1 MKFHLEKVPFDSAK
15 LPQWLERQLV
25 GDHLGELIE
34 ELLAV
39 RPPPQPLDFDAWF
52 APLRERI
59 LSAGLAS
66 IPRDVLRQLLT
77 DPPALRK
84 LQAEVLLGGGRFW
97 DEVPR
102 PKGFRRRAAATRPAA
117 PTVVPRTPAKTP
129 LPSNHRPARPTPPEP
144 VPLTV
149 APSEPEPPTRR
160 PVPVWVVVLAVAAT
174 VAVSGVAV
182 AAVLV
187 LSAPRG

>member
-1 MKFHLEKVPFDSAK
+1 MKLHLEGVPFDSAR

-25 GDHLGELIE
+25 GDHLGELVE

-39 RPPPQPLDFDAWF
+39 RPSPQPFDFDAWF

-59 LSAGLAS
+59 LSAGLTS
-66 IPRDVLRQLLT
+66 VPRERLRQLLT
-77 DPPALRK
+77 DPLALRK
-84 LQAEVLLGGGRFW
+84 LQAEVLLGGGRYW

-102 PKGFRRRAAATRPAA
+102 PKGFRRRTAATRPAA
-117 PTVVPRTPAKTP
+117 PPVVPRPPAKTP
-129 LPSNHRPARPTPPEP
+129 LPSNHRPTRPKAPEP

-149 APSEPEPPTRR
+149 APEPPARR
-160 PVPVWVVVLAVAAT
+160 PVPMWVVVLAVLAT
-174 VAVSGVAV
+174 VAASGVAV

-187 LSAPRG
+187 LSAPKE